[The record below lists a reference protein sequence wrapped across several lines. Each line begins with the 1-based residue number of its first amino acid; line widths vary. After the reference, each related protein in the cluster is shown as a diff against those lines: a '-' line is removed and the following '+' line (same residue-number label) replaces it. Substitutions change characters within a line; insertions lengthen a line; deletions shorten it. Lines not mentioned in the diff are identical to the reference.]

1 MGILEAIILGI
12 IQGLTEFLP
21 VSSSGHL
28 ELAKVIFGQD
38 AVGEE
43 SMLFTIVLHGATA
56 LSTVVVF
63 RNDIADIFKGLFK
76 FEWNAET
83 KFAAYILVSLIPVF
97 IIGMLFRDEI
107 ESLFT
112 GNIILVGGAL
122 IFTAI
127 LLYSTTRIKVNEGGE
142 LTFKR
147 ALIVGIAQAVA
158 VLPGVSRSGST
169 ISVALLAGVSRD
181 RAARF
186 SFLMVLPVIFGAMI
200 LDFKDF
206 IEVQPDRVI
215 DNYSLL
221 AGFVAAFVAGLF
233 ACSWMIK
240 IVKRAKLDYFAYYC
254 LAIGIIA
261 VIYGII

>member
-261 VIYGII
+261 VIYGIL